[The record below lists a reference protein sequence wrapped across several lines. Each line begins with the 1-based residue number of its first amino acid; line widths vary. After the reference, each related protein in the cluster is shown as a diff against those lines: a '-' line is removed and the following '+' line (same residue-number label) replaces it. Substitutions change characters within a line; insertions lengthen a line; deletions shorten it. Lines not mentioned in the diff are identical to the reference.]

1 MCLVFVGWRA
11 HPRYRLVVAANRD
24 EYHARPTAPAAPWED
39 ESGRAGLAR
48 VVPRASGFAPR
59 GLGARTSAAI
69 DAGLGA
75 DAARRRILAGRD
87 LQAGGTWLG
96 VSPEG
101 RFAALTNVSGSA
113 SPGPG
118 APSRGRLPVDFIRGT
133 LGAREYARA
142 VSGEADRYS
151 GFNLLLADREVL
163 YCVTNRGGER
173 MTELPPGCHGLGN
186 DCLNAPEPKVTG
198 GLAEFSRLLAMEFEA
213 DGLCALLSDDEPAKE
228 ASLRSLDLEGSRSS
242 RFIRGQLY
250 GTRSSTVLS
259 IERSG
264 AIAFEER
271 SFDARAAETSR
282 VAFAC
287 RPGSALGFQ
296 PLAPAARTAA
306 AH

>member
-1 MCLVFVGWRA
+1 M
-11 HPRYRLVVAANRD
+11 
-24 EYHARPTAPAAPWED
+24 
-39 ESGRAGLAR
+39 
-48 VVPRASGFAPR
+48 
-59 GLGARTSAAI
+59 
-69 DAGLGA
+69 
-75 DAARRRILAGRD
+75 
-87 LQAGGTWLG
+87 
-96 VSPEG
+96 SPEG

-113 SPGPG
+113 PRGPG
-118 APSRGRLPVDFIRGT
+118 APSRGRLPVDFLCGT
-133 LGAREYARA
+133 LGAREYARE

-173 MTELPPGCHGLGN
+173 MTELQPGCHGLGN
-186 DCLNAPEPKVTG
+186 DRLNAPEPKVTG
-198 GLAEFSRLLAMEFEA
+198 GLAEFSRLLAMEFAA
-213 DGLCALLSDDEPAKE
+213 DGLFALLSDDEPAKE

-271 SFDARAAETSR
+271 GFDARADETSR

-296 PLAPAARTAA
+296 PLAAAARTAA